1 MSDWIRDDYCFACG
15 KKNPYGL
22 KLDIKTSDDGRSE
35 VEFVPAREYQG
46 YGGILHGGIAA
57 TLLDELMVY
66 AAFGLGKPVVTV
78 RLTVKYRKPV
88 PVGRRI
94 RVEAEV
100 VNVSGRKVQARG
112 RITDMEGNILVEGES
127 LMYEVKSPS
136 KIDG

>member
-78 RLTVKYRKPV
+78 KLTVKYRKPV

>member
-1 MSDWIRDDYCFACG
+1 
-15 KKNPYGL
+15 
-22 KLDIKTSDDGRSE
+22 
-35 VEFVPAREYQG
+35 
-46 YGGILHGGIAA
+46 
-57 TLLDELMVY
+57 
-66 AAFGLGKPVVTV
+66 LGKPVVTV
-78 RLTVKYRKPV
+78 KLTVKYRKPV